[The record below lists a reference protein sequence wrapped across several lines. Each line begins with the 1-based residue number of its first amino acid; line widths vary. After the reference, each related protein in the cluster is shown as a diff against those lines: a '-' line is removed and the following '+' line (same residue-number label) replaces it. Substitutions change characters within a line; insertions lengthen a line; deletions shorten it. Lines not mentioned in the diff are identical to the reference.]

1 MTDGRDDD
9 LLGETLAGRY
19 AVLARVARGGFG
31 VVYRGRHVELDAPVA
46 IKVLTATDRYAGD
59 ARAEWLA
66 MFQREARTLAAL
78 NHPALVRVLD
88 YGSIERNGRTLPWMA
103 LEWLE
108 GITLEAD
115 LASRRGEGRSPR
127 EVLDLMRPAFDALA
141 CAHEAGVS
149 HRDIKPSNLMLVA
162 AKRGAPSLRVI
173 DFGVAKID
181 DSERLPESGATGTD
195 AALVAFSVAYA
206 APEQVTRTRTGPW
219 TDVHALALVI
229 TEALLGARAYPDRAG
244 ASLIESVLS
253 PERPTPGRSGL
264 DVGPWEAVLA
274 RAMERLPASR
284 PSNAGAL
291 WAELDRSVEEAQAA
305 WEASSRPRPAP
316 PPGSSDVTL
325 DGTAPPD
332 VASQPRTLDVT
343 PRPADSTATAVL
355 VASVLPRPK
364 RVPWGLVAAAVAG
377 GLTLF
382 ALASSSDHSAQGAR
396 RNAPSHEPSQRVATP
411 QPPAPSTPP
420 VIATPAAP
428 SSPPSHEPPAI
439 SASARAVTPR
449 AVARRPLRTR
459 AQVDAGA
466 PSATHRAEP
475 RLVLE

>member
-46 IKVLTATDRYAGD
+46 IKVLTATDRYAGE

-127 EVLDLMRPAFDALA
+127 EVLELMRPAFDALA

-181 DSERLPESGATGTD
+181 DSDPTARERRHGDRRRARRVQRRL
-195 AALVAFSVAYA
+195 
-206 APEQVTRTRTGPW
+206 R
-219 TDVHALALVI
+219 
-229 TEALLGARAYPDRAG
+229 GARAGHAHPHGPVDRRARARARHHRGAPRGARLRRSRGRRRSSSRCSAPSVRRRVAAG
-244 ASLIESVLS
+244 STWGRGSPSSRARWSASL
-253 PERPTPGRSGL
+253 R
-264 DVGPWEAVLA
+264 
-274 RAMERLPASR
+274 
-284 PSNAGAL
+284 
-291 WAELDRSVEEAQAA
+291 
-305 WEASSRPRPAP
+305 
-316 PPGSSDVTL
+316 
-325 DGTAPPD
+325 
-332 VASQPRTLDVT
+332 
-343 PRPADSTATAVL
+343 
-355 VASVLPRPK
+355 
-364 RVPWGLVAAAVAG
+364 RV
-377 GLTLF
+377 
-382 ALASSSDHSAQGAR
+382 
-396 RNAPSHEPSQRVATP
+396 
-411 QPPAPSTPP
+411 
-420 VIATPAAP
+420 
-428 SSPPSHEPPAI
+428 
-439 SASARAVTPR
+439 
-449 AVARRPLRTR
+449 LRTR
-459 AQVDAGA
+459 ARSG
-466 PSATHRAEP
+466 PSSIAASRRRRPRGRRRLDLDPHPPRGPAT
-475 RLVLE
+475 